1 MAPSQDTDDE
11 LSYEDEIALVN
22 ELTSAGV
29 RFHALTHC
37 ITALA
42 LEPNRQEW
50 RAHLADL
57 LADEKLR
64 RALEEDTFLGA
75 HAARAYWLHR
85 NGKLGEAIEIVAQL
99 QHGAPHA
106 GFAPWL
112 ARWCEEAAA
121 GKLRVDPTLLVQ
133 ACMPAMSL
141 GLGRMTFLPAE
152 QAAAEELVPVI
163 LLARSQAPGD
173 VRTALVAS
181 AILRRAGRLDDALDA
196 TAAVETSARGGKFVA
211 MAEATRGFVLRAL
224 RRFDEALTCFDRAF
238 EAEGDPVHRLEQFR
252 VLVDAGRWN
261 DALAR
266 LEVYRGLT
274 ELEAEEEI
282 AFELVTALE
291 SAGAPPP
298 VEPPLDLV
306 RRRILG
312 HGLLVQMGDVMGNS
326 ARRIGASL
334 RDGATA
340 NTVVDKEALP
350 SPELDEWITS
360 ISEYDE
366 REFEPSSD
374 FLDLWSA
381 ASMLRPPAEN
391 AHAWVSAFLHPRM
404 PNTRM
409 TPGPIAIHR
418 WQVVAMIG
426 LALSETGW
434 AGTEKRTV
442 LLALLRGPMDGSLG
456 AVIRVAAE
464 VALHEP
470 LATKEIR
477 DRLLELVELFEAE
490 ASGALLRTLRIALDM
505 LPFTPRD
512 VIERL
517 ADADV
522 D

>member
-1 MAPSQDTDDE
+1 MAQWHDTDEE

-42 LEPNRQEW
+42 LEPNRPEW
-50 RAHLADL
+50 RSHLTEL

-64 RALEEDTFLGA
+64 HALEEDTFLGA

-85 NGKLGEAIEIVAQL
+85 NGKLAEAIEIVAQL
-99 QHGAPHA
+99 QQGAPHA

-112 ARWCEEAAA
+112 ARWCEEAQAA
-121 GKLRVDPTLLVQ
+121 RLRIDSAMLVQ

-141 GLGRMTFLPAE
+141 GLGRIGLLPAE
-152 QAAAEELVPVI
+152 QAAAEELVPIVT
-163 LLARSQAPGD
+163 LARKHAPGD
-173 VRTALVAS
+173 VRTALVAA

-196 TAAVETSARGGKFVA
+196 TTGVHANVHDHRHAA
-211 MAEATRGFVLRAL
+211 MLHATRGFVFRAL
-224 RRFDEALTCFDRAF
+224 RRFDEAVTSFDRAF
-238 EAEGDPVHRLEQFR
+238 DVDRDPVHRLEQFR
-252 VLVDAGRWN
+252 VLVDAGQWD

-266 LEVYRGLT
+266 LGAYRLLA
-274 ELEAEEEI
+274 ELEAEDEV
-282 AFELVTALE
+282 AFELVTALK
-291 SAGAPPP
+291 SANTAPL

-306 RRRILG
+306 RRRVLG
-312 HGLLVQMGDVMGNS
+312 HGLLIHMGDAMGSS
-326 ARRIGASL
+326 ARQVGENL
-334 RDGATA
+334 RNGRSESA
-340 NTVVDKEALP
+340 
-350 SPELDEWITS
+350 ELDDWIS
-360 ISEYDE
+360 AISEYDDAQ
-366 REFEPSSD
+366 FEPGSD
-374 FLDLWSA
+374 FLDLWA
-381 ASMLRPPAEN
+381 AAGMRRPPAEPVR
-391 AHAWVSAFLHPRM
+391 AWSFALVHPRV
-404 PNTRM
+404 PTSGA

-418 WQVVAMIG
+418 WRIVAMIG
-426 LALSETGW
+426 LALSEAGW
-434 AGTEKRTV
+434 AGTEKRSV
-442 LLALLRGPMDGSLG
+442 LLDLLRGPMDGTLG

-477 DRLLELVELFEAE
+477 DQLLELVEPFEAE
-490 ASGALLRTLRIALDM
+490 ANGALLRTLRIALEM

-512 VIERL
+512 AIERL